1 MLLNKKGGFQLLPNV
16 EDPKYIVFC
25 DFDETYYPHFMTE
38 ERQKDLYELEN
49 YLEVKSNDGELV
61 FGWVTGSSIESI
73 LHKMEHGKFRFFP
86 HFIASDLGTEITY
99 FSEKNFLEQ
108 DPDWNSQINIEEF
121 NKIKVDEIIN
131 VLHKG
136 NIPLTP
142 QTQLGSSRYKRN
154 YYYQIQHES
163 VDNKNLSTIESMAKE
178 YGIGV
183 NINRCNPLAGDPED
197 SYDVD
202 FIPLGTG
209 KNEIVRFML
218 DKFGL
223 TREHAFAF
231 GDSGNDLLMLKS
243 VNYGYLV
250 GNATQEA
257 KEAHSQIATD
267 MYSKGIIRTLQ
278 SIINNRGEV

>member
-25 DFDETYYPHFMTE
+25 DFDETYYPHSMSHE
-38 ERQKDLYELEN
+38 KQKDLYELEN
-49 YLEVKSNDGELV
+49 YLEAKSNNEELV

-73 LHKMEHGKFRFFP
+73 LHKMEQGRFRFFP

-99 FSEKNFLEQ
+99 FSENNFLEN
-108 DPDWNSQINIEEF
+108 DPDWHSQIIIEEF
-121 NKIKVDEIIN
+121 NKRKVDEIYN
-131 VLHKG
+131 VLHNG
-136 NIPLTP
+136 NIPLIP
-142 QTQLGSSRYKRN
+142 QTQMGSSRYKRN

-163 VDNKNLSTIESMAKE
+163 VDKKNLATIQRVAKE

-197 SYDVD
+197 SYDID

-223 TREHAFAF
+223 SREHAFAF

-243 VNYGYLV
+243 VKHGYLI

-257 KEAHSQIATD
+257 KEAHTKIATGT
-267 MYSKGIIRTLQ
+267 YSKGILRTLQ
-278 SIINNRGEV
+278 SIITI